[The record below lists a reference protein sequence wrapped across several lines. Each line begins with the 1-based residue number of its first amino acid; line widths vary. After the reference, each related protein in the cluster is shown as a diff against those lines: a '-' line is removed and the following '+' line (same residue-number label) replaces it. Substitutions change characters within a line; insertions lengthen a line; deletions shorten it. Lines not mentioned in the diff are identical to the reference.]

1 MRSQEEFF
9 LSVQSSPIQF
19 NCYRERGERVLEER
33 LAGDHAADTE
43 APARGHGTAED

>member
-1 MRSQEEFF
+1 MTSQKDFF
-9 LSVQSSPIQF
+9 YQFKSSPIQF
-19 NCYRERGERVLEER
+19 NIYRERGERVLEER